1 MLYSTL
7 MYYICYFDISTVIPF
22 INFFIFLILTYH
34 GTENISVIQSNEVMM
49 IILFAPQDKK
59 ILIKNDDI

>member
-59 ILIKNDDI
+59 ILIKNNDI